1 MIASV
6 VLGTFGLVATLIGMQ
21 CCKAAEGNPVL
32 KGKLAGTG
40 GVFFIL
46 QGKKPKCSDYMLF
59 RHITRNT
66 AREMNIVNFV

>member
-21 CCKAAEGNPVL
+21 CCKAAEDNQVL

-46 QGKKPKCSDYMLF
+46 QGKKPKCSDYMLC
-59 RHITRNT
+59 RHITRNI
-66 AREMNIVNFV
+66 ARQRNVVSMV